1 MAQPTELTDPVAVRL
16 ERVVR
21 LEDVRDDWI
30 RLAEA
35 AGHPFG
41 TWEWASAWWRWFGNG
56 RQLYTFACRDDAGRV
71 VAILPLYVAATRPVR
86 VARFLGYG
94 DLHSPLCSAEHR
106 PTAAAA
112 LLRCVRRGKG
122 RCPIVLAEKLPGGQ
136 GWGDLLGGTQL
147 ASHPDPFM
155 NLGLSWEDFLAS
167 RSHSFRSTVRRRE
180 RTLAKSF
187 ELTYRLADD
196 PDRLDGDLDTL
207 YRLHAERWGDAS
219 TGVFGGDRGLMHREL
234 AFEALAQG
242 WLRLWLLELDGE
254 PVAAYYGWRYAGS
267 EWFFQSGRDPR
278 FIKQSVGA
286 TLLAHVVRDAC
297 DDGVAVFRFLA
308 GDEAYKF
315 RWTDQDEPAETR
327 LLGSSTFVRLAAVAV
342 LRANSYRSRLRR
354 RPANRSGP
362 GEPA

>member
-30 RLAEA
+30 RLAQA

-56 RQLYTFACRDDAGRV
+56 RQLYTFACRDNAGQV

-136 GWGDLLGGTQL
+136 GWGDLLGGTRI

-155 NLGLSWEDFLAS
+155 NLGSSWEDFLAT

-196 PDRLDGDLDTL
+196 PDRLDADLDTL
-207 YRLHAERWGDAS
+207 YRLHADRWGDAS
-219 TGVFGGDRGLMHREL
+219 TGVFGGERGRMHREL
-234 AFEALAQG
+234 ASEALAQG

-278 FIKQSVGA
+278 FVKQSVGA

-327 LLGSSTFVRLAAVAV
+327 LLGSSAFVRFAAVAA
-342 LRANSYRSRLRR
+342 LRANSYRSRLRL
-354 RPANRSGP
+354 RPANQPGS
-362 GEPA
+362 GEPS